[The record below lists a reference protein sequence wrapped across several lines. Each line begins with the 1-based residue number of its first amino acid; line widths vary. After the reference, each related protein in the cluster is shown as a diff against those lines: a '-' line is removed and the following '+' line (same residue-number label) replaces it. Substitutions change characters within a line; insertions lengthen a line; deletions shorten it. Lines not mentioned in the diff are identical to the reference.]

1 MDSKSKFQP
10 RTPSRS
16 TRRRRRR
23 ATSRPSTRKTSRSSS
38 HNNKSSLLQ
47 RIGSLERN
55 QETMR
60 RVMNRLTNDMKKLL
74 KEKEKGRPPSGMYAG
89 GGK

>member
-1 MDSKSKFQP
+1 MPSRISSQP

-38 HNNKSSLLQ
+38 HNNKSSLQ

-74 KEKEKGRPPSGMYAG
+74 KDKEKGRPPSGMYAG

>member
-1 MDSKSKFQP
+1 MVLRKSEAI
-10 RTPSRS
+10 TPTRS
-16 TRRRRRR
+16 THRRRRR
-23 ATSRPSTRKTSRSSS
+23 ATRRTSRGSSS
-38 HNNKSSLLQ
+38 SKSKSSLLQ

-60 RVMNRLTNDMKKLL
+60 RVINRLNDEMKKLSS
-74 KEKEKGRPPSGMYAG
+74 EKEKGRPPSNMYTG

>member
-1 MDSKSKFQP
+1 MPKSRSTQP
-10 RTPSRS
+10 RTPSRP
-16 TRRRRRR
+16 TRRHRRR
-23 ATSRPSTRKTSRSSS
+23 AMSKSSTHRSTRSSS
-38 HNNKSSLLQ
+38 QSKSSLLQ

-60 RVMNRLTNDMKKLL
+60 RTINRLNDNMKKLL
-74 KEKEKGRPPSGMYAG
+74 SEKETGRPPSGMYAG

>member
-1 MDSKSKFQP
+1 MPSKISSQP

-16 TRRRRRR
+16 THRRRRR
-23 ATSRPSTRKTSRSSS
+23 ATSRSSTRKTS
-38 HNNKSSLLQ
+38 HKNESSLLQ

>member
-1 MDSKSKFQP
+1 MSSRRSSQP
-10 RTPSRS
+10 RTPSRRRRKA
-16 TRRRRRR
+16 TRR
-23 ATSRPSTRKTSRSSS
+23 TSIRRSSQS
-38 HNNKSSLLQ
+38 KSSLLE

>member
-1 MDSKSKFQP
+1 MPSRISSQP
-10 RTPSRS
+10 RTPSRP
-16 TRRRRRR
+16 TRRARRR
-23 ATSRPSTRKTSRSSS
+23 ATSRRSTSRTS
-38 HNNKSSLLQ
+38 HNNKSSLLK

-74 KEKEKGRPPSGMYAG
+74 PEKEKGRPPLGMYAG

>member
-1 MDSKSKFQP
+1 MPSRRSSQP
-10 RTPSRS
+10 RTPRRS
-16 TRRRRRR
+16 THRHRRRGTRR
-23 ATSRPSTRKTSRSSS
+23 STHSSPQS
-38 HNNKSSLLQ
+38 KSSLLQ

-60 RVMNRLTNDMKKLL
+60 RTINRLNDEMKEL
-74 KEKEKGRPPSGMYAG
+74 KKMKEEGRAPSNMYVG

>member
-1 MDSKSKFQP
+1 MPSRRSSRP

-16 TRRRRRR
+16 TRRARRRG
-23 ATSRPSTRKTSRSSS
+23 TQRSSS
-38 HNNKSSLLQ
+38 SQSKSSLLQ

-60 RVMNRLTNDMKKLL
+60 RVMNRLNDNMKKLL
-74 KEKEKGRPPSGMYAG
+74 SEKETGRPPSGMYAG

>member
-23 ATSRPSTRKTSRSSS
+23 ATSRPSTRKTSPRSS

-60 RVMNRLTNDMKKLL
+60 RVMNRLNDNMKKLL
-74 KEKEKGRPPSGMYAG
+74 SEKETGRPPSGMYAG

>member
-1 MDSKSKFQP
+1 MPSKISSQP

-16 TRRRRRR
+16 THRRRRR
-23 ATSRPSTRKTSRSSS
+23 ATSRRS

-60 RVMNRLTNDMKKLL
+60 RVMNRLTNDMKELK

>member
-1 MDSKSKFQP
+1 MPSRISSQP

-16 TRRRRRR
+16 TRRHRRR
-23 ATSRPSTRKTSRSSS
+23 ATSRSSTRKTSRSSS

>member
-1 MDSKSKFQP
+1 MVLRKSEAI
-10 RTPSRS
+10 TPTRS
-16 TRRRRRR
+16 THRRRRR
-23 ATSRPSTRKTSRSSS
+23 ATRRTSRGSSS
-38 HNNKSSLLQ
+38 SSKSKSSLLQ

-60 RVMNRLTNDMKKLL
+60 RVINRLNDEMKKLSS
-74 KEKEKGRPPSGMYAG
+74 EKEKGRPPSNMYTG